1 MQFRRTRECY
11 FCRKNIDMLTSSAN
25 IYMRDVAENH
35 KEYRYVCG
43 RYAVGVAA
51 GLLVWGWGWRGRH
64 DAEAWVDSGGGSW
77 EPPWGLFYRFDL
89 VYFYSFVVL
98 RDAGFVFVLEGEGA
112 LVFAGCT

>member
-1 MQFRRTRECY
+1 MFNSLFFTIFSQNKVKIGLKSNNAENMQFRSIRECY

-51 GLLVWGWGWRGRH
+51 GLLVWGASCECRL
-64 DAEAWVDSGGGSW
+64 
-77 EPPWGLFYRFDL
+77 P
-89 VYFYSFVVL
+89 
-98 RDAGFVFVLEGEGA
+98 GA
-112 LVFAGCT
+112 A

>member
-1 MQFRRTRECY
+1 MVKMRLKSNNAENMQFRHIRECY

-51 GLLVWGWGWRGRH
+51 
-64 DAEAWVDSGGGSW
+64 S
-77 EPPWGLFYRFDL
+77 
-89 VYFYSFVVL
+89 
-98 RDAGFVFVLEGEGA
+98 
-112 LVFAGCT
+112 